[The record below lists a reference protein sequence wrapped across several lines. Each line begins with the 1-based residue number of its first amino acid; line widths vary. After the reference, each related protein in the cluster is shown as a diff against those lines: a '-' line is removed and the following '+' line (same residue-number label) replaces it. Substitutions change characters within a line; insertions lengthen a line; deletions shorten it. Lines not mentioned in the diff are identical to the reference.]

1 MSQAKASLSAA
12 LESNP
17 LLRTDG
23 IPRFDEI
30 AAEHVVPAVTH
41 VLDAVGK
48 GLSELEAML
57 EPTWDGV
64 MAPLEA
70 LEIPMEHAWDPVK
83 HLMSVKNS
91 PELREAHDAM
101 LSDVVQIR
109 LRVKQSRPI
118 YDALR
123 ALKDGDEWKSLD
135 NAQRRAV
142 ELRLRDAEH
151 AGVGLDGDEC
161 ERFKAIESKLSQLG
175 SDFQNH
181 VLDATKAFE
190 LIITDQADIEGWP
203 ETLKQLASQSWSQA
217 NPDDEAST
225 ADGGPWRITLDFPS
239 FGPFLQH
246 SRNRVQREKL
256 YRAHMTRASEGE
268 WDNTEIVSTMLKLK
282 LEKAK
287 LLGFDTY
294 ADLSLSEKMASKV
307 DAVEVMFSA
316 LVEAS
321 KPRAQ
326 KDLEDLKE
334 LAGKNG
340 HDGDLKHWDVAFWS
354 ERLRESR
361 FDYTDDQLR
370 PYFPM
375 PGVLDGLFSL
385 SKRLLGIVIEPADG
399 ETSVWH
405 EDVRYFKVSNE
416 DGTPIAFFYLD
427 AYSRPAEKRGGA
439 WMGECLGRR
448 IVDGKVRLPVVYLT
462 CNSTPPVGDKPSLM
476 GFREVETLFHEFG
489 HGLQAMLTTI
499 DYADVAG
506 INGVEWDAV
515 ELASQFMEN
524 WCYHKPTLMGM
535 TSHFETGEPLPDEL
549 FEKISAARTFRA
561 GSLMMRQLE
570 LGISDMELHSS
581 HDPNGERTAFD
592 VHRDVVLKTSVL
604 PPFEGDR
611 LLCAFAHIFG
621 GPYAAGYYSYK
632 WAEVLSAD
640 AFGAFEE
647 VGLDNEEAVR
657 KLGRRYRDTILSVGG
672 SRHPMDVF
680 RDFRGREPSTE
691 ALLRHNDLLSEG
703 S

>member
-23 IPRFDEI
+23 TPRFDEI
-30 AAEHVVPAVTH
+30 TAEHVVPAVTH

-48 GLSELEAML
+48 GLSELEAKI
-57 EPTWDGV
+57 ESTWDGV
-64 MAPLEA
+64 IAPLEA

-101 LSDVVQIR
+101 LSDVVQMR

-123 ALKDGDEWKSLD
+123 ALRDGDEWKSLD
-135 NAQRRAV
+135 SAQRRAV

-161 ERFKAIESKLSQLG
+161 ERFKAIESELSQLG
-175 SDFQNH
+175 TDFQNH

-190 LIITDQADIEGWP
+190 LVITDQADTEGWP

-217 NPDDEAST
+217 NPDDEAAT

-246 SRNRVQREKL
+246 SRNRAQREEI
-256 YRAHMTRASEGE
+256 YRSYITRASEGE
-268 WDNTEIVSTMLKLK
+268 WDNTEIVNTMLKLK
-282 LEKAK
+282 LEKAN

-307 DAVEVMFSA
+307 DAVETMFKE

-321 KPRAQ
+321 KPQAQ
-326 KDLEDLKE
+326 KDLEDLKD

-340 HDGDLKHWDVAFWS
+340 HDGDLKHWDIAFWS

-405 EDVRYFKVSNE
+405 DDVRYFRVSNE

-448 IVDGKVRLPVVYLT
+448 IVNGKVRLPVVYVT
-462 CNSTPPVGDKPSLM
+462 CNSTPPVGGKPSLM

-489 HGLQAMLTTI
+489 HALQAMLTTI

-535 TSHFETGEPLPDEL
+535 TSHVETGEPLPDGL

-570 LGISDMELHSS
+570 FGISDMELHSN

-592 VHRDVVLKTSVL
+592 VHRDVMLKTSVL

-611 LLCAFAHIFG
+611 LLCAFSHIFG

-657 KLGRRYRDTILSVGG
+657 KLGRRYRDSILSVGG

-691 ALLRHNDLLSEG
+691 ALLRHNDLL
-703 S
+703 